1 MLLNLSISN
10 FAIID
15 RLEVQFDEGFNV
27 LTGET
32 GAGKSIILDAFGLLL
47 GDRARPGLVRA
58 GATEATVEALF
69 DLAGRDDVRQ
79 LFAESGFLVDDEL
92 VLRRIVQSGGRSRA
106 YVNGSL
112 ATLAQLQP
120 LAEQLVTVCGQHEH
134 HSLLQRNV
142 HLAIL
147 DRYGALDKQV
157 GAYRESYRAMQT
169 VAQQLDRLQNAE
181 RDRQQQL
188 DFLRHQ
194 SDEIGMA
201 QLSPDEEGTLL
212 AERLLLQNAER
223 LTSITRGGYEALYDS
238 NGAVCEI
245 LSGLKDNLQ
254 SVAEIDKELAVLA
267 DTVQRCLFDLED
279 VSAQLR
285 SYLGR
290 ITFEPDRLEA
300 IEDRLTVLTRL
311 KRKYAPSLS
320 EILNLKDDF
329 DQKITR
335 LENAGE
341 TRESLADELTALS
354 DKTGQLGEALSA
366 VRRQV
371 AQKLATTLLTE
382 LEDLAMPGASF
393 EVAFLTLSHPGHEGL
408 ERAEFMVSL
417 NPGEPLMP
425 LARVA
430 SGGEL
435 SRLML
440 ALKRLAPDADS
451 VPTVIFDEVDAG
463 IGGAA
468 ATAVGRKL
476 QAVSRRSQILCV
488 THLPQVAA
496 FADHHHR
503 VVKHEFEGRT
513 QTVMERIGGDERVQE
528 MARMLGGEQVTEQ
541 TLLHAKELIT
551 SSAKGLNSGATSG
564 HQEHL

>member
-1 MLLNLSISN
+1 MLLNLTITN

-47 GDRARPGLVRA
+47 GDRARPDLVRA
-58 GATEATVEALF
+58 GAAEATVEALF
-69 DLAGRDDVRQ
+69 DLTGRDDIRQ
-79 LFAESGFLVDDEL
+79 SFADSGFHVDEEL
-92 VLRRIVQSGGRSRA
+92 VLRRIVQSSGRSRA

-134 HSLLQRNV
+134 QSLLHKNV

-147 DRYGALDKQV
+147 DRYGSLDEQV
-157 GAYRESYRAMQT
+157 HTYHESYRAMQT
-169 VAQQLDRLQNAE
+169 ISRQLEHLQEAE
-181 RDRQQQL
+181 RNRQQRL

-194 SDEIGMA
+194 ADEIATA
-201 QLSPDEEGTLL
+201 QLSPEEEEALL

-223 LTSITRGGYEALYDS
+223 LEGITSSGYEALYES
-238 NGAVCEI
+238 NGSVCEI
-245 LSGLKDNLQ
+245 LGGLQDNLR
-254 SVAEIDKELAVLA
+254 SVAEIDKELSPLA
-267 DTVQRCLFDLED
+267 EMVQHCLFELED
-279 VSAQLR
+279 VSEQLR

-290 ITFEPDRLEA
+290 LTFEPDRLEA
-300 IEDRLTVLTRL
+300 IEERLAVLVRL
-311 KRKYAPSLS
+311 KHKYAPAIS
-320 EILNLKDDF
+320 EILSLKADF
-329 DQKITR
+329 DREIEE

-341 TRESLADELTALS
+341 TRETLAAELAVLT
-354 DKTGQLGEALSA
+354 DKTKQRGEALSA
-366 VRRQV
+366 ARQQ
-371 AQKLATTLLTE
+371 AAGRLMTALLGE
-382 LEDLAMPGASF
+382 LNDLAMPGASF
-393 EVAFLTLSHPGHEGL
+393 EIAFSPLAEPGHDGSEKI
-408 ERAEFMVSL
+408 EFMISL
-417 NPGEPLMP
+417 NPGEPAKP
-425 LARVA
+425 LVKVA

-440 ALKRLAPDADS
+440 ALKRIAPEADS

-476 QAVSRRSQILCV
+476 QVVSRTSQILCV

-503 VVKHEFEGRT
+503 VLKREIEGRT
-513 QTVMERIGGDERVQE
+513 LTAMECISGDERVQE
-528 MARMLGGEQVTEQ
+528 MARMLGGAQVTEQ
-541 TLLHAKELIT
+541 TLLHAKELI
-551 SSAKGLNSGATSG
+551 ATSTC
-564 HQEHL
+564 

>member
-47 GDRARPGLVRA
+47 GDRARPDLVRA

-142 HLAIL
+142 HLVIL

-169 VAQQLDRLQNAE
+169 VAQQLDRLQDAE

-223 LTSITRGGYEALYDS
+223 LTGITRGGYEALYDS

-254 SVAEIDKELAVLA
+254 SVAEIDKELAALG

-341 TRESLADELTALS
+341 TREGLADELTSLS
-354 DKTGQLGEALSA
+354 DKAGQLGEVLSA
-366 VRRQV
+366 ARRQV

-393 EVAFLTLSHPGHEGL
+393 EVTFSALSHPGHEGL

-503 VVKHEFEGRT
+503 VIKHEIEGRT

-528 MARMLGGEQVTEQ
+528 MARMLGGAQVTEQ

>member
-47 GDRARPGLVRA
+47 GDRARPDLVRA

-134 HSLLQRNV
+134 YSLLQRNV
-142 HLAIL
+142 HLVIL

-169 VAQQLDRLQNAE
+169 VAQQLDRLQDAE

-223 LTSITRGGYEALYDS
+223 LTGITRGGYEALYDS

-254 SVAEIDKELAVLA
+254 SVAEIDKELAALG

-335 LENAGE
+335 LQNAGE
-341 TRESLADELTALS
+341 TREGLADELTSLS
-354 DKTGQLGEALSA
+354 DKTGQLGEVLSA
-366 VRRQV
+366 ARRQV

-382 LEDLAMPGASF
+382 LDDLAMPGASF
-393 EVAFLTLSHPGHEGL
+393 EVAFSTLSHPGHEGL

-503 VVKHEFEGRT
+503 VVKHEIEGRT

-528 MARMLGGEQVTEQ
+528 MARMLGGAQVTEQ

>member
-1 MLLNLSISN
+1 MLLNLTITN

-47 GDRARPGLVRA
+47 GDRARPDLVRA
-58 GATEATVEALF
+58 GTAEATVEALF
-69 DLAGRDDVRQ
+69 DLSGRDDIRQ
-79 LFAESGFLVDDEL
+79 SFADSGFYVDEEL
-92 VLRRIVQSGGRSRA
+92 VLRRIIQSGGRSRA

-134 HSLLQRNV
+134 QSLLQRNV

-147 DRYGALDKQV
+147 DRYGTLDEQV
-157 GAYRESYRAMQT
+157 HVYRESYRAMQT
-169 VAQQLDRLQNAE
+169 VARQLEQLQDAE
-181 RDRQQQL
+181 RNRRQRL

-194 SDEIGMA
+194 ADEIEAA
-201 QLSPDEEGTLL
+201 QLSPGEEETLL

-223 LTSITRGGYEALYDS
+223 LEGITRGGYEALYDS
-238 NGAVCEI
+238 SGAVCEV
-245 LSGLKDNLQ
+245 LGGLQENLR
-254 SVAEIDKELAVLA
+254 SVAEIDKELAALA
-267 DTVQRCLFDLED
+267 ETVQRSLFELED
-279 VSAQLR
+279 VSEQLR

-290 ITFEPDRLEA
+290 ISFEPDRLEA
-300 IEDRLTVLTRL
+300 IEERLTVLIRL

-329 DQKITR
+329 DREITL

-341 TRESLADELTALS
+341 TLDALTAEMASLV
-354 DKTGQLGEALSA
+354 DKTRQLGETLSA
-366 VRRQV
+366 ARRQAAV
-371 AQKLATTLLTE
+371 QLATTLLEE
-382 LEDLAMPGASF
+382 LNDLAMPGASF
-393 EVAFLTLSHPGHEGL
+393 EVAFSPLVEPVYDGL
-408 ERAEFMVSL
+408 ERIEFLISL
-417 NPGEPLMP
+417 NPGEPLKP
-425 LARVA
+425 LSKVA

-476 QAVSRRSQILCV
+476 QVVSRTSQILCV

-503 VVKHEFEGRT
+503 VLKREVEGRT
-513 QTVMERIGGDERVQE
+513 LTAMEHVSGDERAQE
-528 MARMLGGEQVTEQ
+528 MARMLGGAQVTEQ
-541 TLLHAKELIT
+541 TLLHARELI
-551 SSAKGLNSGATSG
+551 ATSTC
-564 HQEHL
+564 

>member
-1 MLLNLSISN
+1 MLLNLTITN

-47 GDRARPGLVRA
+47 GDRARPDLVRA
-58 GATEATVEALF
+58 GAAEATVEALF
-69 DLAGRDDVRQ
+69 DLSGREEIRQ
-79 LFAESGFLVDDEL
+79 SFAEAGFSVDEEL

-134 HSLLQRNV
+134 QSLLQRNV

-147 DRYGALDKQV
+147 DRYGSLDDQLR
-157 GAYRESYRAMQT
+157 AYRDSFQAMQT
-169 VAQQLDRLQNAE
+169 VARQLEHLEAAE
-181 RDRQQQL
+181 RDRRQRL

-194 SDEIGMA
+194 SDEIESA
-201 QLSPDEEGTLL
+201 QLSPEEEETLL
-212 AERLLLQNAER
+212 AERLVLQNAER
-223 LTSITRGGYEALYDS
+223 LAGVTRGGYEALYDS
-238 NGAVCEI
+238 NGAVCEV
-245 LSGLKDNLQ
+245 LGGLTGDLQ
-254 SVAEIDKELAVLA
+254 TVAEIDKELGTLA
-267 DTVQRCLFDLED
+267 EAVQRSLFELED
-279 VSAQLR
+279 VSMQLR

-290 ITFEPDRLEA
+290 ISFEPDRLEA
-300 IEDRLTVLTRL
+300 IEERLALLTRL
-311 KRKYAPSLS
+311 KRKYAPSAS

-329 DQKITR
+329 DREIAE
-335 LENAGE
+335 LENAGD
-341 TRESLADELTALS
+341 TQGNLTGELTALS
-354 DKTGQLGEALSA
+354 AKTRRLGEELSSA
-366 VRRQV
+366 RRQ
-371 AQKLATTLLTE
+371 ASALLERTILGE
-382 LEDLAMPGASF
+382 LDDLAMSGAAF
-393 EVAFLTLSHPGHEGL
+393 EVDFSSLAQPGYDGL
-408 ERAEFMVSL
+408 ERIEFMISL

-425 LARVA
+425 LAKVA

-440 ALKRLAPDADS
+440 ALKRLAPDAES

-476 QAVSRRSQILCV
+476 QAVSRTSQILCV

-503 VVKHEFEGRT
+503 VVKSEVEGRT
-513 QTVMERIGGDERVQE
+513 LTAMERLDGDERVSE
-528 MARMLGGEQVTEQ
+528 MARMLGGAQITEQ
-541 TLLHAKELIT
+541 TMLHAKELIST
-551 SSAKGLNSGATSG
+551 SSAV
-564 HQEHL
+564 